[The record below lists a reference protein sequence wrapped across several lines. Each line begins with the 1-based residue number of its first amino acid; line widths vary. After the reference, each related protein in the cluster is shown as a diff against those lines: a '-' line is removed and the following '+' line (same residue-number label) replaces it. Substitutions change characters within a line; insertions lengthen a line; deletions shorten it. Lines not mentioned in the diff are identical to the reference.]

1 MPVILWCGILAL
13 LVIFLGWCVHKRRLR
28 RRRKIKRTEPV
39 VGAAYTA
46 GFQTSDQ
53 SLVHHDVRSEQA
65 PDVAKQILGNVHS
78 VETSSVDEPVSDE
91 SDHSNVSDDAQADVL
106 PPSENE
112 QARAPSL
119 KRSTQKAQVLT
130 LYVMAPDEQ
139 ILHGYELLQAL
150 LYTGLRYG
158 EQQIFHRYQHS
169 NNSGDVLFSVAGA
182 SKPGTFELSNM
193 GAVSYPGLVLFMAE
207 GVTAFDEVAL
217 EAMFSAAEQLADDL
231 GAELWSAERRPL
243 TVDDRLDYFSKLQP
257 SHTADTSV

>member
-1 MPVILWCGILAL
+1 MPAIIWCGILAL
-13 LVIFLGWCVHKRRLR
+13 LVIFLGWRVHKRRLR

-39 VGAAYTA
+39 VGAAYTT
-46 GFQTSDQ
+46 GFQVSDQ

-65 PDVAKQILGNVHS
+65 PDVMAQVLGKTNVAKLS
-78 VETSSVDEPVSDE
+78 PADELISDE
-91 SDHSNVSDDAQADVL
+91 SGDINTPDETAAET
-106 PPSENE
+106 PSSL
-112 QARAPSL
+112 QSQQTAAPSP
-119 KRSTQKAQVLT
+119 KRSTAKAQVLT

>member
-1 MPVILWCGILAL
+1 MPVLFWCGFWVL
-13 LVIFLGWCVHKRRLR
+13 LVVFLGWCVHKRRLR
-28 RRRKIKRTEPV
+28 RRRKIQRTAPV

-46 GFQTSDQ
+46 GFQASDQ
-53 SLVHHDVRSEQA
+53 SLVHHDVRSEQSPDA
-65 PDVAKQILGNVHS
+65 PKDIIGSTPLMAASQENKS
-78 VETSSVDEPVSDE
+78 VSEPTALVDESLGVCAE
-91 SDHSNVSDDAQADVL
+91 AA
-106 PPSENE
+106 
-112 QARAPSL
+112 SL
-119 KRSTQKAQVLT
+119 KGERNRSPSPQCKAQEARVLT

-193 GAVSYPGLVLFMAE
+193 GAVSYPGLVLFMAD
-207 GVTAFDEVAL
+207 GVTAFDEVSL

-231 GAELWSAERRPL
+231 GGELWNAERQPL
-243 TVDDRLDYFSKLQP
+243 TADDRLNYFSQLP
-257 SHTADTSV
+257 SVHVADASE